1 MGHTERIKQ
10 LLEQHPGLKAHQI
23 ASELGLD
30 RSHVAAALHQL
41 TGGEFIQDSAY
52 RWWPKTRE
60 AAGVF
65 QPGAGIVSGA
75 SVPLL
80 PGMPDA
86 GKRLWHQHSR
96 GRAGYGLR
104 RPGRIALRTTGPH
117 LAGFRP
123 RHQEDSAQSPPG
135 ARAIAL
141 YIGYAVRLRP
151 VRMADQTEMRI
162 EPVLLYP
169 VEETLNDPLACC
181 GRPAA
186 SRSSTWRC

>member
-60 AAGVF
+60 LPEYSNLAPGSFLARLCRYYLECLTRESGSGISIPAAAHGSDY
-65 QPGAGIVSGA
+65 AG
-75 SVPLL
+75 LDEL
-80 PGMPDA
+80 PFAQRGLTSPDSDRA
-86 GKRLWHQHSR
+86 IKKILRKVRQER
-96 GRAGYGLR
+96 G
-104 RPGRIALRTTGPH
+104 
-117 LAGFRP
+117 
-123 RHQEDSAQSPPG
+123 Q
-135 ARAIAL
+135 IAL

-151 VRMADQTEMRI
+151 VRMA
-162 EPVLLYP
+162 
-169 VEETLNDPLACC
+169 N
-181 GRPAA
+181 
-186 SRSSTWRC
+186 